1 MDSLGW
7 ECKISS
13 FLHTKTFWINLKVFI
28 SSHYFLCHAKP
39 WFCTKLS
46 TNSHRFSIPTATKI
60 TCSFSFKR
68 PFAASSTHRNFDF
81 LQKPDYASAV
91 KSPFRTGSKHGR
103 AYYGTN
109 KFLQKILMRW
119 TFQISSKIPPH
130 GFWTV
135 PRESGGSQPSRLLF
149 GSFCRS
155 KKNVKRLFWKLFE
168 KRKASQKCHFGYFRK
183 SNTAP
188 QPPFLLFSKNAK
200 AARRV

>member
-119 TFQISSKIPPH
+119 TFQTLLKTPPH
-130 GFWTV
+130 GFWTEV
-135 PRESGGSQPSRLLF
+135 TGRSRLLETW
-149 GSFCRS
+149 SSCSRPLTILPVSAVSDTS
-155 KKNVKRLFWKLFE
+155 KLATGNFWRVRARAFW
-168 KRKASQKCHFGYFRK
+168 
-183 SNTAP
+183 
-188 QPPFLLFSKNAK
+188 LLF
-200 AARRV
+200 ARRKK